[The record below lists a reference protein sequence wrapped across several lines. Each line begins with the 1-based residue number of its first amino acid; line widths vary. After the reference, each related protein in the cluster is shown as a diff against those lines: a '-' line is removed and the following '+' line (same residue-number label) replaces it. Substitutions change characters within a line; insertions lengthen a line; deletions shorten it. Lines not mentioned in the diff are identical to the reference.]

1 MTKAK
6 TLSLEQVRNNF
17 TAWRNNKT
25 YRYQAIP
32 QKLWSQ
38 ALPLLKSHSIKD
50 ISNALDVSKSQIQR
64 ELKRQPKLPRKPNR
78 ASSTKFVEFKIP
90 PINTINNTTLAAN
103 SSKIELKKADGAAL
117 IIEQP
122 SVEIVTLICSTF
134 LGVVKC

>member
-6 TLSLEQVRNNF
+6 TLSLEQVCNNF

-32 QKLWSQ
+32 QKLWYQ
-38 ALPLLKSHSIKD
+38 VLPLLKSHSIKEV
-50 ISNALDVSKSQIQR
+50 SNVLDVSKSQIQR
-64 ELKRQPKLPRKPNR
+64 ELKRQPSKPNKPNNT
-78 ASSTKFVEFKIP
+78 SPTKFIEFKIP
-90 PINTINNTTLAAN
+90 PINTTNSTISATN

-122 SVEIVTLICSTF
+122 SVEIITLICSKF
-134 LGVVKC
+134 LGVVQC